1 MVLFPLSPCLSRILL
16 ASVEFNCTDSILIIA
31 AMLSVED
38 VFLRP
43 GDRKKFSKACKVWA
57 ELATSAG
64 GNNDFFTLLY
74 IFEEC
79 FKRCV
84 RFYKVLVLG
93 PVFTRENKHRIG
105 SDWTFFHLVLSASP
119 DQNKVKILYH
129 LGCGS

>member
-84 RFYKVLVLG
+84 RFYKVLVKAGFHSGKKASDRIRLDFFPSCIIRIAG
-93 PVFTRENKHRIG
+93 PK
-105 SDWTFFHLVLSASP
+105 
-119 DQNKVKILYH
+119 
-129 LGCGS
+129 